1 MVTKQIPIL
10 LNTVDSIKQFGY
22 VVDNYPYYLKIIQ
35 EDKTMDAISV
45 IGLFMF
51 NLLQPLYLEY
61 EVDKEAD
68 VLNLFEPFIL
78 DVDNDILDT
87 YEHLK

>member
-10 LNTVDSIKQFGY
+10 LNTINSIKQFGY
-22 VVDNYPYYLKIIQ
+22 VADNYPYYLKVIQ
-35 EDKTMDAISV
+35 EDKTVDAISV
-45 IGLFMF
+45 IGLFVF

-78 DVDNDILDT
+78 DTDNPI
-87 YEHLK
+87 